1 MIMRVQNTYE
11 VVNVTWFSCLE
22 KNLPPQ
28 KIKAQERILFSK
40 TGAVMTQ
47 QGKKVVRYTI
57 IFKQMSLSVRSMQWS
72 HLKALLFLCVLF
84 YFIQEPSANLKTI
97 SAVGL
102 SHYVLR
108 PYVFFPFYQCRDF
121 LF

>member
-28 KIKAQERILFSK
+28 KIKAQEPILFSK
-40 TGAVMTQ
+40 TGAVMTE
-47 QGKKVVRYTI
+47 QGKKAVRYTI

-72 HLKALLFLCVLF
+72 HLKALLFCVF
-84 YFIQEPSANLKTI
+84 YFILYK
-97 SAVGL
+97 
-102 SHYVLR
+102 SHL
-108 PYVFFPFYQCRDF
+108 QI
-121 LF
+121 